1 MGPMCDGAGIGVT
14 PPVLGGHDHLPQKI
28 KKLFMEEVSSKEARL
43 GFIFLIERD
52 CGCRAGCRLLQ

>member
-28 KKLFMEEVSSKEARL
+28 KKTIHGGGELQGGEVR
-43 GFIFLIERD
+43 FHIPD
-52 CGCRAGCRLLQ
+52 